1 MASGPLDGIR
11 VLEFTQIIAGPLG
24 CMLLS
29 DLGADVIKVEPP
41 HGEPWRLQGQF
52 VPFESKT
59 FQSLNRGKRS
69 LAIDVSD
76 PKAQDAI
83 HRLVAEMDVVVINY
97 RPDVAER
104 LRIDYETLRAIK
116 PDLIYLDNTAFG
128 RNGPNADRP
137 GYDIVVQAASG
148 LTAAVGKT
156 DERGAPVVGPAV
168 ADATTGYAIAWGV
181 TAALFHRER
190 TGEGQI
196 VETSLLTNALM
207 LQHTGVMSL
216 PAADAAQRE
225 DFKTALQAAR
235 ENGTPYAEFLEQ
247 RTAIM
252 RAALGSGNIY
262 YRGFVTKDGAISIG
276 SLSAGLRE
284 KVRQVLGV
292 EHNRDEPGYD
302 PMDPEQQQSD
312 IELRDRVEAMIR
324 EKSTDYWV
332 ETFEAGGVPVSPVKF
347 VQELIDDPQVI
358 ENGYMWE
365 LEHDITGPQTMPAS
379 PLKMSASPTAPQG
392 AAPPLGRDSDE
403 ILASVGLSEA
413 EIAEMREAGTVR

>member
-11 VLEFTQIIAGPLG
+11 VLEFTQIIAGPFACQNLAD
-24 CMLLS
+24 M
-29 DLGADVIKVEPP
+29 GAQVVKVEPP
-41 HGEPWRLQGQF
+41 EGEPWRIAGEF
-52 VPFESKT
+52 MPGESKQY
-59 FQSLNRGKRS
+59 QSLNRGKQS
-69 LAIDVSD
+69 LVLALQE
-76 PKAQDAI
+76 PEAQQIVHDLI
-83 HRLVAEMDVVVINY
+83 PSFDVVVINY
-97 RPDVAER
+97 RPDVPAR
-104 LRIDYETLRAIK
+104 LKIDYETLSALR
-116 PDLIYLDNTAFG
+116 PDLIYVDNTAFG
-128 RNGPNADRP
+128 RDGPWSHRP

-156 DERGAPVVGPAV
+156 DERGAPIVGPAV

-225 DFKTALQAAR
+225 DFKTALRAAR

-292 EHNRDEPGYD
+292 EHNRDEPDYD

-403 ILASVGLSEA
+403 ILASVCLSEA